1 MQDAVLA
8 VQLPFPIFRRMPP
21 GALTA
26 LSDEALMGRYRDGD
40 PGAFEELYR
49 RHRNRLH
56 RFVMRMAPREAD
68 EVFQEVWLA
77 VVKGRGRYVPDARF
91 VTYLFTIAHH
101 QAATRWRAAG
111 RAAVVSGDGSDD
123 LVPDEGSDPLQAL
136 ANQELGQALQTA
148 IAQLPPPQR
157 EAFLMQAEGELSL
170 AEIAEATGASRE
182 TVKSRLRYA
191 NRRLRSALED
201 WK

>member
-8 VQLPFPIFRRMPP
+8 VRLPLPVFHRAPP
-21 GALTA
+21 GGHSV

-40 PGAFEELYR
+40 PAAFEALYR
-49 RHRNRLH
+49 RHRARLH
-56 RFVMRMAPREAD
+56 RFVTRMTPSEAD

-77 VVKGRGRYVPDARF
+77 VVKGRDRYVPEARF

-101 QAATRWRAAG
+101 RAATRWRAAG
-111 RAAVVSGDGSDD
+111 HSLQVSGDGSDD
-123 LVPDEGSDPLQAL
+123 LVPDDGADPLQAL
-136 ANQELGQALQTA
+136 ANQELGRALQTA

-157 EAFLMQAEGELSL
+157 EAFLMQAEGGLSL
-170 AEIAEATGASRE
+170 AEIAEATGTSRE

-191 NRRLRSALED
+191 SRRLRAALED

>member
-1 MQDAVLA
+1 MQDTVLA
-8 VQLPFPIFRRMPP
+8 VRLPFPAFGRTSPV
-21 GALTA
+21 GFTA

-40 PGAFEELYR
+40 PAAFEELYR
-49 RHRNRLH
+49 RHRGRLH
-56 RFVMRMAPREAD
+56 RFVARMTPGEAD

-77 VVKGRGRYVPDARF
+77 VVKGRDRYVPEARF

-101 QAATRWRAAG
+101 RAVARLRSAG
-111 RAAVVSGDGSDD
+111 RVPLVDCEEAGEI
-123 LVPDEGSDPLQAL
+123 VPDQQPDPLQATSN
-136 ANQELGQALQTA
+136 AELGQALQSA
-148 IAQLPPPQR
+148 ISALPPLQR

-170 AEIAEATGASRE
+170 AEIAEVTGTSRE

-191 NRRLRSALED
+191 SRRLRAALED

>member
-1 MQDAVLA
+1 MHDAVLA
-8 VQLPFPIFRRMPP
+8 IRLPFPVFHRHPP
-21 GALTA
+21 AGLGS

-40 PGAFEELYR
+40 SQAFEELYR
-49 RHRNRLH
+49 RHRDRLH
-56 RFVMRMAPREAD
+56 RFVVRMVPTEAD

-77 VVKGRGRYVPDARF
+77 IVKARDRYTAEARF

-101 QAATRWRAAG
+101 RAVARLRSAG
-111 RAAVVSGDGSDD
+111 RGAVMTCEDAGEN
-123 LVPDEGSDPLQAL
+123 VPDEQPNPLEA
-136 ANQELGQALQTA
+136 ASNAELGQALQIA
-148 IAQLPPPQR
+148 IAGLPPLQR

-170 AEIAEATGASRE
+170 AEIAEATGTSRE

-191 NRRLRSALED
+191 SRRLRAALED

>member
-8 VQLPFPIFRRMPP
+8 IRLPFTFPIIRRTP
-21 GALTA
+21 GLTA
-26 LSDEALMGRYRDGD
+26 LSDEALMGRYRNGD
-40 PGAFEELYR
+40 PAAFEELYR
-49 RHRNRLH
+49 RYRARLH
-56 RFVMRMAPREAD
+56 RFVARLIPGEAD

-77 VVKGRGRYVPDARF
+77 VVRGQARYVPSARF
-91 VTYLFTIAHH
+91 ITYLFTIAHH
-101 QAATRWRAAG
+101 RAATRWRAAG
-111 RAAVVSGDGSDD
+111 RAATVVSDEGDD
-123 LVPDEGSDPLQAL
+123 LVPDEGPDPLQAL
-136 ANQELGQALQTA
+136 ANRELGQALQTA

-170 AEIAEATGASRE
+170 EEIAEATGTSRE

-191 NRRLRSALED
+191 NRRLRAALED